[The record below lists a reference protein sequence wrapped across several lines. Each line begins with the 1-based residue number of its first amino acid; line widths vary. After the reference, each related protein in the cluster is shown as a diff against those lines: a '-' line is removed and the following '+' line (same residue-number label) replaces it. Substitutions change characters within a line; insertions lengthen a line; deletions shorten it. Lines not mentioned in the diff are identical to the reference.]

1 MRTLEDLEKELQDG
15 WYFNA
20 LYDIVA
26 ADREDITDMSYRM
39 LLGVLDSVEFR
50 DTRGIDTNR
59 IHDAQE
65 FRADL
70 IAEMNLD
77 HTAVRPFPNVSML
90 EVMISIANRLVQ
102 ITGDKDASFWFWEMV
117 SNLTLDGVDD
127 DEFWSDPESYEEEI
141 LDHADDVI
149 NINYDRDGLGGLFL
163 LREGV
168 APQDMRDTELWYQMQ
183 YYANEVSPL

>member
-1 MRTLEDLEKELQDG
+1 MSTLEELEKERQEG
-15 WYFNA
+15 RYFDV

-26 ADREDITDMSYRM
+26 ADREELTDLSYRM
-39 LLGVLDSVEFR
+39 LLGVLDGVEFK
-50 DTRGIDTNR
+50 DTRGIDDNR

-65 FRADL
+65 LRADL
-70 IAEMNLD
+70 IAEMCLD
-77 HTAVRPFPNVSML
+77 HTYVRPFPNVSLL
-90 EVMISIANRLVQ
+90 EVIIAIAERLGQ
-102 ITGDKDASFWFWEMV
+102 ITGDEDTAFWFWEMV
-117 SNLTLDGVDD
+117 SNLALDGIDD
-127 DEFWSDPESYEEEI
+127 TEFWSDPEDYEAEI
-141 LDHADDVI
+141 LDRADDVI

>member
-1 MRTLEDLEKELQDG
+1 MRTLEDIEKELQDG
-15 WYFNA
+15 WYFDV

-26 ADREDITDMSYRM
+26 ADREDVTDMSYRM
-39 LLGVLDSVEFR
+39 LLGVLDGVEFR
-50 DTRGIDTNR
+50 DTRGIDSNR

-65 FRADL
+65 MRADL
-70 IAEMNLD
+70 IAEMDLD

-90 EVMISIANRLVQ
+90 EVMIAIADRLGQ
-102 ITGDKDASFWFWEMV
+102 ITGDEDTAFWFWEMV
-117 SNLTLDGVDD
+117 SNLVLDGIDD
-127 DEFWSDPESYEEEI
+127 NEFWSDPESYEDEI
-141 LDHADDVI
+141 LDRADDVI

>member
-1 MRTLEDLEKELQDG
+1 MRTLENLEKELQDG
-15 WYFNA
+15 RYFDV
-20 LYDIVA
+20 LYDLVA

-39 LLGVLDSVEFR
+39 LLGVLDRVEFT
-50 DTRGIDTNR
+50 DTRGIDSNR

-65 FRADL
+65 LRADL
-70 IAEMNLD
+70 IAEMAMD

-90 EVMISIANRLVQ
+90 EVMISIADRLGQ
-102 ITGDKDASFWFWEMV
+102 ITGDEDTAFWFWEMV
-117 SNLTLDGVDD
+117 SNLALDGIDD
-127 DEFWSDPESYEEEI
+127 NEFWSDPESYEDEI
-141 LDHADDVI
+141 LDRVDDVI
-149 NINYDRDGLGGLFL
+149 NIKYDRDGLGGLFL

>member
-1 MRTLEDLEKELQDG
+1 MSTIEELEKERQEER
-15 WYFNA
+15 YFEA

-39 LLGVLDSVEFR
+39 LLGVLDSVEFK
-50 DTRGIDTNR
+50 DARGMDGNR

-65 FRADL
+65 LRAEL
-70 IAEMNLD
+70 ISEQDLD
-77 HTAVRPFPNVSML
+77 HTYVRPFPNVSML
-90 EVMISIANRLVQ
+90 EVMISIADRLGQ
-102 ITGDKDASFWFWEMV
+102 ITGDDDTAFWFWEMV
-117 SNLTLDGVDD
+117 SNLALDGIDD
-127 DEFWSDPESYEEEI
+127 TEFWSDPEGYEGEI
-141 LDHADDVI
+141 LDRADDVI

>member
-1 MRTLEDLEKELQDG
+1 MNTIEDLEKERQEDR
-15 WYFNA
+15 YFNV

-26 ADREDITDMSYRM
+26 ADREDITDMSFRM
-39 LLGVLDSVEFR
+39 LLGVLDGVEFR
-50 DTRGIDTNR
+50 DIRGIDGNR

-65 FRADL
+65 LRADL
-70 IAEMNLD
+70 IADMGLD
-77 HTAVRPFPNVSML
+77 HTAVRPFMNVSL
-90 EVMISIANRLVQ
+90 FEVMIAIAERLGQ
-102 ITGDKDASFWFWEMV
+102 ITGDEDTAFWFWEMV
-117 SNLTLDGVDD
+117 SNLVLDGIDD
-127 DEFWSDPESYEEEI
+127 TEFWSDPEAYEAEI
-141 LDHADDVI
+141 LDRADDVI

>member
-1 MRTLEDLEKELQDG
+1 MRTLEDLEKERQDG
-15 WYFNA
+15 WYFDV

-26 ADREDITDMSYRM
+26 ADREEVTDLSYRM
-39 LLGVLDSVEFR
+39 LLGVLDGVEFK
-50 DTRGIDTNR
+50 DTRGIDSNR

-65 FRADL
+65 LRADL
-70 IAEMNLD
+70 IAEMAMD

-90 EVMISIANRLVQ
+90 EVMIAIANRLGQ
-102 ITGDKDASFWFWEMV
+102 ITGDDDTAFWFWEMV
-117 SNLTLDGVDD
+117 SNLVLDGIDD
-127 DEFWSDPESYEEEI
+127 NEFWSDPEGYEAEI
-141 LDHADDVI
+141 LDRADDVI
-149 NINYDRDGLGGLFL
+149 DVKYDRDGLGGLFL

>member
-1 MRTLEDLEKELQDG
+1 MRTLEDIENELQDG
-15 WYFNA
+15 WYFDV

-26 ADREDITDMSYRM
+26 KDREDVTDLSYRM
-39 LLGVLDSVEFR
+39 LLGVLDGVEFR
-50 DTRGIDTNR
+50 DTRGIDSNR

-65 FRADL
+65 LRADL
-70 IAEMNLD
+70 IAEMALD

-90 EVMISIANRLVQ
+90 EVMISIADRLGQ
-102 ITGDKDASFWFWEMV
+102 ITGDEDTAFWFWEMV
-117 SNLTLDGVDD
+117 SNLVLDGIDD
-127 DEFWSDPESYEEEI
+127 TEFWSDPESYEAEI
-141 LDHADDVI
+141 LDRADDVI